1 MIATGENHTL
11 TTTYLENR
19 CRMFESRR
27 AGFMQ
32 ELAPTTPTNRCIASD
47 QCLYCIYCNVI
58 FKRIPTCHFLYF
70 KDGTKQGLY
79 IQRFIKH

>member
-19 CRMFESRR
+19 RRMFQSRR
-27 AGFMQ
+27 AGFTQ
-32 ELAPTTPTNRCIASD
+32 ESAPTTPTNRYIASV
-47 QCLYCIYCNVI
+47 QCLYCIYYNVI
-58 FKRIPTCHFLYF
+58 SKRIPTYHFLYF

-79 IQRFIKH
+79 ICSEIH